1 MSKQSYNLDYQDS
14 KASDGSKWPRT
25 VAIFVVIALVTA
37 GIIYLVVPKSEKTAA
52 AAQNG
57 SESVGV
63 TPAPETI
70 VPATETA
77 TTKPAETTAPKSGND
92 TVIGDT
98 EKVDAPKTEVEVT
111 PPVTSEPVKGKPHPS
126 DPPRDEPVIAPDGI
140 EPGFVKT
147 ESAKVESL
155 LKAGKYLQARDA
167 AKSLLKQLTNDSQ
180 QYRDAAKLLTR
191 ANVKLYFSAGAGGS
205 DEFYKVQAGDTLF
218 KIARKHNTTVDALL
232 KLNNLKSADM
242 IKTGQKIRIG
252 NPNWQLEINKESRLI
267 KVYAAQELFAVYDIG
282 IGRLGRTPAGKFTI
296 GEKIENPDYRAP
308 EGKMIRAGEP
318 GNELGSRW
326 MRLVAAPGSAAA
338 PEGYGIHG
346 TPHEDSVT
354 RSLSNGCIRM
364 RNREVEELFLI
375 VPAGTPV
382 EIN

>member
-1 MSKQSYNLDYQDS
+1 MHKQSYNLDYDHT

-25 VAIFVVIALVTA
+25 IAIFVVIALVTA
-37 GIIYLVVPKSEKTAA
+37 GIIYLVVPKSEKTADA
-52 AAQNG
+52 ARNG
-57 SESVGV
+57 SETTGV
-63 TPAPETI
+63 TPPPETI
-70 VPATETA
+70 TPATETA
-77 TTKPAETTAPKSGND
+77 TAKPTAPTAKAGND
-92 TVIGDT
+92 TVIDET
-98 EKVDAPKTEVEVT
+98 EKANAPKTEVEVT
-111 PPVTSEPVKGKPHPS
+111 SPVTAEPVKGKPHPS
-126 DPPRDEPVIAPDGI
+126 DPPHDEPVIAPDGI

-147 ESAKVESL
+147 ESAKVEAK
-155 LKAGKYLQARDA
+155 LKAGQYTQARDA
-167 AKSLLKQLTNDSQ
+167 AKALLKQLTSDSQ
-180 QYRDAAKLLTR
+180 QYRDVAKLLTL

-205 DEFYKVQAGDTLF
+205 DEFYKVQTGDTLF

-232 KLNNLKSADM
+232 KLNNLKSADL
-242 IKTGQKIRIG
+242 IKVNQKIRIG
-252 NPNWQLEINKESRLI
+252 NPNWQLEINKESRLL

-346 TPHEDSVT
+346 TPHEESVS

>member
-1 MSKQSYNLDYQDS
+1 MSKQSYNLDYDQT

-37 GIIYLVVPKSEKTAA
+37 GIIYLVVPKSEKTTAA
-52 AAQNG
+52 TQNG
-57 SESVGV
+57 SETVGV
-63 TPAPETI
+63 TPTPETI

-77 TTKPAETTAPKSGND
+77 TVKPANPTAKSGND

-98 EKVDAPKTEVEVT
+98 EKVDTPKTDVEVT
-111 PPVTSEPVKGKPHPS
+111 SPVTTDPVKGKPHPS

-147 ESAKVESL
+147 ETAKVEAL
-155 LKAGKYLQARDA
+155 LKAGQYAQARDA
-167 AKSLLKQLTNDSQ
+167 AKTLLKQLTNDSR
-180 QYRDAAKLLTR
+180 QYRDVAKLLTL
-191 ANVKLYFSAGAGGS
+191 ANVKLYFSSGTGGS
-205 DEFYKVQAGDTLF
+205 DEFYKVQTGDTLF

-232 KLNNLKSADM
+232 KLNNLKSADL
-242 IKTGQKIRIG
+242 IKVNQKIRIG
-252 NPNWQLEINKESRLI
+252 NPNWQLEINKESRLL

-282 IGRLGRTPAGKFTI
+282 IGRLGRTPAGKFNI

-308 EGKMIRAGEP
+308 ENKMIRAGEP

-326 MRLVAAPGSAAA
+326 MRLVAAPGSTAA